1 MQRIRKN
8 KMNNLNQYKTYLI
21 NTKCCLTYYNY
32 LRPLFAYLEEQK
44 LEFTV
49 ITKDQLANYFTVKN
63 YKPASINKLIG
74 ACHNYCKYNN
84 ITTHA
89 SFEIKSLDVGHKQ
102 RKYMT
107 EDDIKQS
114 LKYIS
119 TYNNKLNMQK
129 VEAILYFMLYTA
141 VRKSEIFNLKRDKFN
156 FKENTVQIYE
166 KKLKKEKTI
175 PFPGKFAAKLQ
186 NYFGSE
192 EEKENAFNIN
202 EAWLNDLF
210 RRILSNYLG
219 KHLSPHMLRHG
230 GAKFLLKNGISLP
243 AVQWIL
249 GHANIKTTM
258 IYAVS
263 DEEQVL
269 EIYRKNLG

>member
-1 MQRIRKN
+1 
-8 KMNNLNQYKTYLI
+8 MNNLNQYKTYLI
-21 NTKCCLTYYNY
+21 NTKRCLTYYNY

-141 VRKSEIFNLKRDKFN
+141 VRKSELFNLKRDKFD

-166 KKLKKEKTI
+166 KKLKKEKTLAL
-175 PFPGKFAAKLQ
+175 PSKFAIKLRD
-186 NYFGSE
+186 YFGSE
-192 EEKENAFNIN
+192 AEKENAFNIN

-210 RRILSNYLG
+210 RRILSKYLG
-219 KHLSPHMLRHG
+219 KSLSPHMLRHG
-230 GAKFLLKNGISLP
+230 GAKYLLRIGISITD
-243 AVQWIL
+243 VQFIL
-249 GHANIKTTM
+249 GHSDIQTTM
-258 IYAVS
+258 IYAAS
-263 DEEQVL
+263 DQAGVIRNCRE
-269 EIYRKNLG
+269 KLG